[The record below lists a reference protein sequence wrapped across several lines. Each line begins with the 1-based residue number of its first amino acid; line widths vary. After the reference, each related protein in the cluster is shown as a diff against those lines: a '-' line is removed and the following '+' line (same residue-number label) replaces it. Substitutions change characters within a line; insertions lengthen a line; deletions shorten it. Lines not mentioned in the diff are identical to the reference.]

1 MKNPT
6 FKIAAAAM
14 MVAGAFAT
22 QTYAAFFR
30 RRPSR
35 DASLRLSID
44 RSFPLKN
51 PTFKIAAAAMMV
63 AGAFAT
69 QTYAAGFQL
78 SEQSAIQMGR
88 AMAGAGVV
96 GDDLSAVH
104 YNPAGM
110 TLLSGTRMQATG
122 TWVAVNLDYEGD
134 SGQSENGLVGDDLSA
149 VHYNPAGM
157 TLLSGTRM
165 QATGTWVAVN
175 LDYEGDSGQS
185 ENGRLK
191 GQIIP
196 AGFITHQINDSLWA
210 GLGLTVPY
218 GMGTEF
224 GEGWEGRERGTESMI
239 LTFDINPNLAW
250 KVNSL
255 WAGLG
260 LTVPYGMGTEFGEG
274 WEGRERGTESMIL
287 TFDINPNLAWK
298 VNEKLSVGGGVSL
311 QYAKAELGSGR
322 IVSENG
328 HTINSNVKGD
338 SWAWGW
344 NVGVMFQPVETVRLG
359 LAYRSNISH
368 NADGHTTL
376 NNVPVKIDNGLV
388 LTNIRSDMEVRIKT
402 PDTITFS
409 ATWEAT
415 DALRLSGTARWSK
428 WSNFHSLDVQ
438 NLDLAGTQFSSTVV
452 ENNWDDTWFFS
463 VGADYK
469 LSENGHTINSNVKGD
484 SWAWGWNVG
493 VMFQPVETVRLGL
506 AYRSNISH
514 NADGHTTLNNVP
526 VKIDNG
532 LVLTNIRSDMEVRI
546 KTPDTITFSATW
558 EATDALRLSGT
569 ARWSKWSNFHS
580 LDVQNLDLAG
590 TQFSSTVVEN
600 NWDDTWFFSVG
611 ADYKLNGQWTIRGG
625 VAYDQGPVENQ
636 YRMAVIPDTD
646 RVWFSGG
653 ASYKYTDNLTFDF
666 GATYIKGV
674 GDTDLAWPSFPTP
687 TASGSRA
694 APPTST
700 RTT

>member
-1 MKNPT
+1 M
-6 FKIAAAAM
+6 
-14 MVAGAFAT
+14 
-22 QTYAAFFR
+22 
-30 RRPSR
+30 
-35 DASLRLSID
+35 
-44 RSFPLKN
+44 KN

-122 TWVAVNLDYEGD
+122 TWVAVNLDYESHDG
-134 SGQSENGLVGDDLSA
+134 SV
-149 VHYNPAGM
+149 
-157 TLLSGTRM
+157 T
-165 QATGTWVAVN
+165 
-175 LDYEGDSGQS
+175 

-191 GQIIP
+191 GQTIP

-224 GEGWEGRERGTESMI
+224 NENWGGMDRGTESMI

-250 KVNSL
+250 KVN
-255 WAGLG
+255 
-260 LTVPYGMGTEFGEG
+260 
-274 WEGRERGTESMIL
+274 
-287 TFDINPNLAWK
+287 D
-298 VNEKLSVGGGVSL
+298 KLSVGGGISL
-311 QYAKAELGSGR
+311 QYAKAELGFGFDVPSFKTAA
-322 IVSENG
+322 
-328 HTINSNVKGD
+328 HANVKGD

-344 NVGVMFQPVETVRLG
+344 NVGMMFQPVETVRVG
-359 LAYRSNISH
+359 LAYRSHIAH

-376 NNVPVKIDNGLV
+376 DINGMGS
-388 LTNIRSDMEVRIKT
+388 LTSDMKVRIKT
-402 PDTITFS
+402 PDTITLS

-428 WSNFHSLDVQ
+428 WSNFKSLSLD
-438 NLDLAGTQFSSTVV
+438 
-452 ENNWDDTWFFS
+452 
-463 VGADYK
+463 
-469 LSENGHTINSNVKGD
+469 NSG
-484 SWAWGWNVG
+484 
-493 VMFQPVETVRLGL
+493 F
-506 AYRSNISH
+506 
-514 NADGHTTLNNVP
+514 
-526 VKIDNG
+526 DNQR
-532 LVLTNIRSDMEVRI
+532 VDQIASAHS
-546 KTPDTITFSATW
+546 TIT
-558 EATDALRLSGT
+558 
-569 ARWSKWSNFHS
+569 
-580 LDVQNLDLAG
+580 
-590 TQFSSTVVEN
+590 N

-611 ADYKLNGQWTIRGG
+611 ADYKLNGQWTVRGG

-674 GDTDLAWPSFPTP
+674 GDTDLYDKVGGKKIGEFKSLDSYIFSAQMQYLF
-687 TASGSRA
+687 
-694 APPTST
+694 
-700 RTT
+700 

>member
-1 MKNPT
+1 M
-6 FKIAAAAM
+6 
-14 MVAGAFAT
+14 
-22 QTYAAFFR
+22 
-30 RRPSR
+30 
-35 DASLRLSID
+35 
-44 RSFPLKN
+44 KN

-88 AMAGAGVV
+88 AMAGAGIV

-122 TWVAVNLDYEGD
+122 TWVAVNLDYESRDG
-134 SGQSENGLVGDDLSA
+134 SV
-149 VHYNPAGM
+149 
-157 TLLSGTRM
+157 T
-165 QATGTWVAVN
+165 
-175 LDYEGDSGQS
+175 

-191 GQIIP
+191 GQTIP

-224 GEGWEGRERGTESMI
+224 DENWRGMDRGTESMI

-250 KVNSL
+250 KVN
-255 WAGLG
+255 
-260 LTVPYGMGTEFGEG
+260 
-274 WEGRERGTESMIL
+274 
-287 TFDINPNLAWK
+287 D
-298 VNEKLSVGGGVSL
+298 KLSVGGGISD
-311 QYAKAELGSGR
+311 QYAKAELGFGFGFDVPSFKPAA
-322 IVSENG
+322 
-328 HTINSNVKGD
+328 HANVKGD

-344 NVGVMFQPVETVRLG
+344 NVGMMFQPVETVRVG
-359 LAYRSNISH
+359 LAYRSHIAH

-376 NNVPVKIDNGLV
+376 DINGMNS
-388 LTNIRSDMEVRIKT
+388 LTSDMNSLTSDMNSLTSDMKVRIKT
-402 PDTITFS
+402 PDTITLS

-428 WSNFHSLDVQ
+428 WSNFKSLSLD
-438 NLDLAGTQFSSTVV
+438 
-452 ENNWDDTWFFS
+452 
-463 VGADYK
+463 
-469 LSENGHTINSNVKGD
+469 NSGFG
-484 SWAWGWNVG
+484 SA
-493 VMFQPVETVRLGL
+493 P
-506 AYRSNISH
+506 A
-514 NADGHTTLNNVP
+514 
-526 VKIDNG
+526 IDQ
-532 LVLTNIRSDMEVRI
+532 IAAAHS
-546 KTPDTITFSATW
+546 TIT
-558 EATDALRLSGT
+558 
-569 ARWSKWSNFHS
+569 
-580 LDVQNLDLAG
+580 
-590 TQFSSTVVEN
+590 N

-611 ADYKLNGQWTIRGG
+611 ADYKLNGQWTVRGG

-674 GDTDLAWPSFPTP
+674 GDKELVSANEK
-687 TASGSRA
+687 ASGEFKSLDSYIFSA
-694 APPTST
+694 QMQYLF
-700 RTT
+700 

>member
-1 MKNPT
+1 M
-6 FKIAAAAM
+6 
-14 MVAGAFAT
+14 
-22 QTYAAFFR
+22 
-30 RRPSR
+30 
-35 DASLRLSID
+35 
-44 RSFPLKN
+44 KN

-134 SGQSENGLVGDDLSA
+134 SGQSENG
-149 VHYNPAGM
+149 
-157 TLLSGTRM
+157 
-165 QATGTWVAVN
+165 
-175 LDYEGDSGQS
+175 
-185 ENGRLK
+185 RLK

-218 GMGTEF
+218 GMGTEY

-250 KVNSL
+250 KVN
-255 WAGLG
+255 
-260 LTVPYGMGTEFGEG
+260 
-274 WEGRERGTESMIL
+274 
-287 TFDINPNLAWK
+287 D
-298 VNEKLSVGGGVSL
+298 KLSVGGGISL
-311 QYAKAELGSGR
+311 QYAKAELGMGM
-322 IVSENG
+322 G
-328 HTINSNVKGD
+328 MDMGPMQANVKGD

-344 NVGVMFQPVETVRLG
+344 NVGLMFQPVETVRLG
-359 LAYRSNISH
+359 LAYRSHIAH
-368 NADGHTTL
+368 NAEGHTDVGPL
-376 NNVPVKIDNGLV
+376 N
-388 LTNIRSDMEVRIKT
+388 LTSDMKVRIKT
-402 PDTITFS
+402 PDTVTLS

-428 WSNFHSLDVQ
+428 WSNFRTLDVQ
-438 NLDLAGTQFSSTVV
+438 NLDFTPPPAL
-452 ENNWDDTWFFS
+452 
-463 VGADYK
+463 GAY
-469 LSENGHTINSNVKGD
+469 
-484 SWAWGWNVG
+484 A
-493 VMFQPVETVRLGL
+493 
-506 AYRSNISH
+506 
-514 NADGHTTLNNVP
+514 NVP
-526 VKIDNG
+526 
-532 LVLTNIRSDMEVRI
+532 
-546 KTPDTITFSATW
+546 
-558 EATDALRLSGT
+558 
-569 ARWSKWSNFHS
+569 
-580 LDVQNLDLAG
+580 
-590 TQFSSTVVEN
+590 VEN

-611 ADYKLNGQWTIRGG
+611 ADYKLNGQWTVRGG

-674 GDTDLAWPSFPTP
+674 GDTDLYNKV
-687 TASGSRA
+687 GSKKIGEFKSLDSYIFSA
-694 APPTST
+694 QMQYLF
-700 RTT
+700 

>member
-1 MKNPT
+1 M
-6 FKIAAAAM
+6 
-14 MVAGAFAT
+14 
-22 QTYAAFFR
+22 
-30 RRPSR
+30 
-35 DASLRLSID
+35 
-44 RSFPLKN
+44 KN

-134 SGQSENGLVGDDLSA
+134 SGQSENG
-149 VHYNPAGM
+149 
-157 TLLSGTRM
+157 
-165 QATGTWVAVN
+165 
-175 LDYEGDSGQS
+175 
-185 ENGRLK
+185 RLK

-196 AGFITHQINDSLWA
+196 AGFITLQIND
-210 GLGLTVPY
+210 
-218 GMGTEF
+218 
-224 GEGWEGRERGTESMI
+224 
-239 LTFDINPNLAW
+239 
-250 KVNSL
+250 SL

-359 LAYRSNISH
+359 LAYRSHIAH

-376 NNVPVKIDNGLV
+376 SNALLNPYAPGVSNL
-388 LTNIRSDMEVRIKT
+388 RSDMEVRIKT
-402 PDTITFS
+402 PDTVTLS

-428 WSNFHSLDVQ
+428 WSNFRSLNVQ
-438 NLDLAGTQFSSTVV
+438 NLDLAGT
-452 ENNWDDTWFFS
+452 
-463 VGADYK
+463 K
-469 LSENGHTINSNVKGD
+469 L
-484 SWAWGWNVG
+484 
-493 VMFQPVETVRLGL
+493 
-506 AYRSNISH
+506 
-514 NADGHTTLNNVP
+514 
-526 VKIDNG
+526 
-532 LVLTNIRSDMEVRI
+532 
-546 KTPDTITFSATW
+546 
-558 EATDALRLSGT
+558 GT
-569 ARWSKWSNFHS
+569 
-580 LDVQNLDLAG
+580 
-590 TQFSSTVVEN
+590 TVVEN

-611 ADYKLNGQWTIRGG
+611 ADYKLNGQWTVRGG

-666 GATYIKGV
+666 GATDLYDKVGGKKIGEFKSLDSYIFSAQMQY
-674 GDTDLAWPSFPTP
+674 LF
-687 TASGSRA
+687 
-694 APPTST
+694 
-700 RTT
+700 

>member
-1 MKNPT
+1 M
-6 FKIAAAAM
+6 
-14 MVAGAFAT
+14 
-22 QTYAAFFR
+22 
-30 RRPSR
+30 
-35 DASLRLSID
+35 
-44 RSFPLKN
+44 KN

-122 TWVAVNLDYEGD
+122 TWVAVNLDYK
-134 SGQSENGLVGDDLSA
+134 
-149 VHYNPAGM
+149 
-157 TLLSGTRM
+157 
-165 QATGTWVAVN
+165 
-175 LDYEGDSGQS
+175 GDSGQS

-191 GQIIP
+191 GQTIP

-218 GMGTEF
+218 GMGTEY
-224 GEGWEGRERGTESMI
+224 GEGWKGKSRGTESMI

-250 KVNSL
+250 KVND
-255 WAGLG
+255 
-260 LTVPYGMGTEFGEG
+260 M
-274 WEGRERGTESMIL
+274 
-287 TFDINPNLAWK
+287 
-298 VNEKLSVGGGVSL
+298 LSVGGGISL
-311 QYAKAELGSGR
+311 QYAKAELGMGM
-322 IVSENG
+322 G
-328 HTINSNVKGD
+328 PMQANVKGD

-344 NVGVMFQPVETVRLG
+344 NVGLMFQPVETVRLG
-359 LAYRSNISH
+359 LAYRSHIAH

-376 NNVPVKIDNGLV
+376 NNVPNATGVSNL
-388 LTNIRSDMEVRIKT
+388 RSDMEVRLKT
-402 PDTITFS
+402 PDTITLS

-428 WSNFHSLDVQ
+428 WSNFRSLNVQ
-438 NLDLAGTQFSSTVV
+438 NLDLAGTKLGTTVV

-463 VGADYK
+463 VG
-469 LSENGHTINSNVKGD
+469 V
-484 SWAWGWNVG
+484 
-493 VMFQPVETVRLGL
+493 
-506 AYRSNISH
+506 
-514 NADGHTTLNNVP
+514 
-526 VKIDNG
+526 
-532 LVLTNIRSDMEVRI
+532 
-546 KTPDTITFSATW
+546 
-558 EATDALRLSGT
+558 
-569 ARWSKWSNFHS
+569 
-580 LDVQNLDLAG
+580 
-590 TQFSSTVVEN
+590 
-600 NWDDTWFFSVG
+600 
-611 ADYKLNGQWTIRGG
+611 DYKLNGQWTVRGG

-674 GDTDLAWPSFPTP
+674 GDTDLYDKVGGKKIGEFKSLDSYIFSAQMQYLF
-687 TASGSRA
+687 
-694 APPTST
+694 
-700 RTT
+700 

>member
-6 FKIAAAAM
+6 FKI
-14 MVAGAFAT
+14 
-22 QTYAAFFR
+22 
-30 RRPSR
+30 
-35 DASLRLSID
+35 
-44 RSFPLKN
+44 
-51 PTFKIAAAAMMV
+51 AAAMMV

-134 SGQSENGLVGDDLSA
+134 SGQSENG
-149 VHYNPAGM
+149 
-157 TLLSGTRM
+157 
-165 QATGTWVAVN
+165 
-175 LDYEGDSGQS
+175 
-185 ENGRLK
+185 RLK

-218 GMGTEF
+218 GMGTEY
-224 GEGWEGRERGTESMI
+224 GEGWEGKS
-239 LTFDINPNLAW
+239 
-250 KVNSL
+250 
-255 WAGLG
+255 
-260 LTVPYGMGTEFGEG
+260 
-274 WEGRERGTESMIL
+274 RGTESMIL

-298 VNEKLSVGGGVSL
+298 VNEKLRVGGGISL

-359 LAYRSNISH
+359 LAYRSHIAH
-368 NADGHTTL
+368 NAEGHTDVKGPL
-376 NNVPVKIDNGLV
+376 N
-388 LTNIRSDMEVRIKT
+388 LTSDMKVRIKT
-402 PDTITFS
+402 PDTVTLS

-428 WSNFHSLDVQ
+428 WSNFRSLNVQ
-438 NLDLAGTQFSSTVV
+438 NLDLAGTKLGTTV
-452 ENNWDDTWFFS
+452 
-463 VGADYK
+463 G
-469 LSENGHTINSNVKGD
+469 
-484 SWAWGWNVG
+484 
-493 VMFQPVETVRLGL
+493 ET
-506 AYRSNISH
+506 
-514 NADGHTTLNNVP
+514 
-526 VKIDNG
+526 
-532 LVLTNIRSDMEVRI
+532 
-546 KTPDTITFSATW
+546 
-558 EATDALRLSGT
+558 
-569 ARWSKWSNFHS
+569 
-580 LDVQNLDLAG
+580 
-590 TQFSSTVVEN
+590 

-611 ADYKLNGQWTIRGG
+611 ADYKLNGQWTVRGG

-674 GDTDLAWPSFPTP
+674 GDTDLYDKVGGKKIGEFKSLDSYIFSAQMQYLF
-687 TASGSRA
+687 
-694 APPTST
+694 
-700 RTT
+700 

>member
-1 MKNPT
+1 MKHPT
-6 FKIAAAAM
+6 IKIAAAA
-14 MVAGAFAT
+14 
-22 QTYAAFFR
+22 R
-30 RRPSR
+30 
-35 DASLRLSID
+35 
-44 RSFPLKN
+44 
-51 PTFKIAAAAMMV
+51 MV

-96 GDDLSAVH
+96 GDARSAVH

-134 SGQSENGLVGDDLSA
+134 SV
-149 VHYNPAGM
+149 
-157 TLLSGTRM
+157 
-165 QATGTWVAVN
+165 
-175 LDYEGDSGQS
+175 DYEGDSGQS

-196 AGFITHQINDSLWA
+196 AGFITHQIND
-210 GLGLTVPY
+210 
-218 GMGTEF
+218 
-224 GEGWEGRERGTESMI
+224 
-239 LTFDINPNLAW
+239 
-250 KVNSL
+250 SL

-359 LAYRSNISH
+359 LAYRSHIAH

-376 NNVPVKIDNGLV
+376 SNVPNALLNPDAPGVSNL
-388 LTNIRSDMEVRIKT
+388 RSDMEVRIKT
-402 PDTITFS
+402 PDTVTLS

-428 WSNFHSLDVQ
+428 WSNFRSLNVQ
-438 NLDLAGTQFSSTVV
+438 NLDLAGT
-452 ENNWDDTWFFS
+452 
-463 VGADYK
+463 K
-469 LSENGHTINSNVKGD
+469 L
-484 SWAWGWNVG
+484 
-493 VMFQPVETVRLGL
+493 
-506 AYRSNISH
+506 
-514 NADGHTTLNNVP
+514 
-526 VKIDNG
+526 
-532 LVLTNIRSDMEVRI
+532 
-546 KTPDTITFSATW
+546 
-558 EATDALRLSGT
+558 GT
-569 ARWSKWSNFHS
+569 
-580 LDVQNLDLAG
+580 
-590 TQFSSTVVEN
+590 TVVEN

-611 ADYKLNGQWTIRGG
+611 ADYKLNGQWTVRGG

-674 GDTDLAWPSFPTP
+674 GDTDLYDKVGGKKIGEFK
-687 TASGSRA
+687 SRDSYIFSA
-694 APPTST
+694 QMQYLF
-700 RTT
+700 

>member
-6 FKIAAAAM
+6 FKIA
-14 MVAGAFAT
+14 T
-22 QTYAAFFR
+22 
-30 RRPSR
+30 
-35 DASLRLSID
+35 
-44 RSFPLKN
+44 
-51 PTFKIAAAAMMV
+51 AAMMV

-88 AMAGAGVV
+88 AMAGAGI
-96 GDDLSAVH
+96 
-104 YNPAGM
+104 
-110 TLLSGTRMQATG
+110 
-122 TWVAVNLDYEGD
+122 
-134 SGQSENGLVGDDLSA
+134 VGDDLSA

-218 GMGTEF
+218 GMGTEY
-224 GEGWEGRERGTESMI
+224 GEGWEGKS
-239 LTFDINPNLAW
+239 
-250 KVNSL
+250 
-255 WAGLG
+255 
-260 LTVPYGMGTEFGEG
+260 
-274 WEGRERGTESMIL
+274 RGTESMIL

-298 VNEKLSVGGGVSL
+298 VNEKLSVGGGISL
-311 QYAKAELGSGR
+311 QYAKAELGMGM
-322 IVSENG
+322 G
-328 HTINSNVKGD
+328 PMQANVKGD

-344 NVGVMFQPVETVRLG
+344 NVGLMFQPVETVRLG

-376 NNVPVKIDNGLV
+376 NNVPVKTDNGLV

-438 NLDLAGTQFSSTVV
+438 NLDLAG
-452 ENNWDDTWFFS
+452 
-463 VGADYK
+463 
-469 LSENGHTINSNVKGD
+469 
-484 SWAWGWNVG
+484 
-493 VMFQPVETVRLGL
+493 P
-506 AYRSNISH
+506 
-514 NADGHTTLNNVP
+514 
-526 VKIDNG
+526 
-532 LVLTNIRSDMEVRI
+532 
-546 KTPDTITFSATW
+546 
-558 EATDALRLSGT
+558 
-569 ARWSKWSNFHS
+569 
-580 LDVQNLDLAG
+580 
-590 TQFSSTVVEN
+590 QFSSTVVEN

-674 GDTDLAWPSFPTP
+674 GDTDLYDKVGGEKIGEFKSLDSYIFSAQMQYLF
-687 TASGSRA
+687 
-694 APPTST
+694 
-700 RTT
+700 

>member
-1 MKNPT
+1 M
-6 FKIAAAAM
+6 
-14 MVAGAFAT
+14 
-22 QTYAAFFR
+22 
-30 RRPSR
+30 
-35 DASLRLSID
+35 
-44 RSFPLKN
+44 KN

-88 AMAGAGVV
+88 AMAGAGI
-96 GDDLSAVH
+96 
-104 YNPAGM
+104 
-110 TLLSGTRMQATG
+110 
-122 TWVAVNLDYEGD
+122 
-134 SGQSENGLVGDDLSA
+134 VGDDLSA

-218 GMGTEF
+218 GMGTEY
-224 GEGWEGRERGTESMI
+224 GEGWEGKS
-239 LTFDINPNLAW
+239 
-250 KVNSL
+250 
-255 WAGLG
+255 
-260 LTVPYGMGTEFGEG
+260 
-274 WEGRERGTESMIL
+274 RGTESMIL

-298 VNEKLSVGGGVSL
+298 VNEKLSVGGGISL
-311 QYAKAELGSGR
+311 QYAKAELGMGM
-322 IVSENG
+322 G
-328 HTINSNVKGD
+328 PMQANVKGD

-344 NVGVMFQPVETVRLG
+344 NVGLMFQPVETVRLG
-359 LAYRSNISH
+359 LAYRSHIAH
-368 NADGHTTL
+368 NAEGHTDVGPL
-376 NNVPVKIDNGLV
+376 N
-388 LTNIRSDMEVRIKT
+388 LTSDMKVRIKT
-402 PDTITFS
+402 PDTVTLS

-428 WSNFHSLDVQ
+428 WSNFKSLSLD
-438 NLDLAGTQFSSTVV
+438 
-452 ENNWDDTWFFS
+452 
-463 VGADYK
+463 
-469 LSENGHTINSNVKGD
+469 NSG
-484 SWAWGWNVG
+484 
-493 VMFQPVETVRLGL
+493 F
-506 AYRSNISH
+506 
-514 NADGHTTLNNVP
+514 
-526 VKIDNG
+526 DNQR
-532 LVLTNIRSDMEVRI
+532 VDQIASAHS
-546 KTPDTITFSATW
+546 TIT
-558 EATDALRLSGT
+558 
-569 ARWSKWSNFHS
+569 
-580 LDVQNLDLAG
+580 
-590 TQFSSTVVEN
+590 N

-611 ADYKLNGQWTIRGG
+611 ADYKLNGQWTVRGG

-674 GDTDLAWPSFPTP
+674 GDTDLYDKVGGKKIGEFKSLDSYIFSAQMQYLF
-687 TASGSRA
+687 
-694 APPTST
+694 
-700 RTT
+700 

>member
-1 MKNPT
+1 
-6 FKIAAAAM
+6 
-14 MVAGAFAT
+14 
-22 QTYAAFFR
+22 
-30 RRPSR
+30 
-35 DASLRLSID
+35 
-44 RSFPLKN
+44 
-51 PTFKIAAAAMMV
+51 MMV

-122 TWVAVNLDYEGD
+122 TWVAVNLDYESHDG
-134 SGQSENGLVGDDLSA
+134 SV
-149 VHYNPAGM
+149 
-157 TLLSGTRM
+157 T
-165 QATGTWVAVN
+165 
-175 LDYEGDSGQS
+175 

-191 GQIIP
+191 GQTIP

-224 GEGWEGRERGTESMI
+224 DENWGGMDRGTESMI

-250 KVNSL
+250 KVN
-255 WAGLG
+255 
-260 LTVPYGMGTEFGEG
+260 
-274 WEGRERGTESMIL
+274 
-287 TFDINPNLAWK
+287 D
-298 VNEKLSVGGGVSL
+298 KLSVGGGISL
-311 QYAKAELGSGR
+311 QYAKAELGFGFGFD
-322 IVSENG
+322 VPNFKTVA
-328 HTINSNVKGD
+328 HANVKGD

-344 NVGVMFQPVETVRLG
+344 NVGMMFQPVETVRVG
-359 LAYRSNISH
+359 LAYRSHIAH

-376 NNVPVKIDNGLV
+376 DINGRGS
-388 LTNIRSDMEVRIKT
+388 LTSDMKVRIKT
-402 PDTITFS
+402 PDTITLS

-428 WSNFHSLDVQ
+428 WSNFKSLSLD
-438 NLDLAGTQFSSTVV
+438 
-452 ENNWDDTWFFS
+452 
-463 VGADYK
+463 
-469 LSENGHTINSNVKGD
+469 NSGFG
-484 SWAWGWNVG
+484 SA
-493 VMFQPVETVRLGL
+493 P
-506 AYRSNISH
+506 A
-514 NADGHTTLNNVP
+514 
-526 VKIDNG
+526 IDQ
-532 LVLTNIRSDMEVRI
+532 IAAAHS
-546 KTPDTITFSATW
+546 TIT
-558 EATDALRLSGT
+558 
-569 ARWSKWSNFHS
+569 
-580 LDVQNLDLAG
+580 
-590 TQFSSTVVEN
+590 N

-611 ADYKLNGQWTIRGG
+611 ADYKLNGQWTVRGG

-674 GDTDLAWPSFPTP
+674 GDKELVSVNEK
-687 TASGSRA
+687 ASGEFKSLDSYIFSA
-694 APPTST
+694 QMQYLF
-700 RTT
+700 

>member
-1 MKNPT
+1 M
-6 FKIAAAAM
+6 
-14 MVAGAFAT
+14 
-22 QTYAAFFR
+22 
-30 RRPSR
+30 
-35 DASLRLSID
+35 
-44 RSFPLKN
+44 KN

-88 AMAGAGVV
+88 AMAGAGI
-96 GDDLSAVH
+96 
-104 YNPAGM
+104 
-110 TLLSGTRMQATG
+110 
-122 TWVAVNLDYEGD
+122 
-134 SGQSENGLVGDDLSA
+134 VGDDLSA

-218 GMGTEF
+218 GMGTEY
-224 GEGWEGRERGTESMI
+224 GEGWEGKSRGTESMI

-250 KVNSL
+250 KVND
-255 WAGLG
+255 
-260 LTVPYGMGTEFGEG
+260 M
-274 WEGRERGTESMIL
+274 
-287 TFDINPNLAWK
+287 
-298 VNEKLSVGGGVSL
+298 LSVGGGISL
-311 QYAKAELGSGR
+311 QYAKAELGMGM
-322 IVSENG
+322 G
-328 HTINSNVKGD
+328 PMQANVKGD

-344 NVGVMFQPVETVRLG
+344 NVGLMFQPVETVRLG
-359 LAYRSNISH
+359 LAYRSHIAH
-368 NADGHTTL
+368 NAEGHTD
-376 NNVPVKIDNGLV
+376 VKGLQN
-388 LTNIRSDMEVRIKT
+388 LTSDMKVRIKT
-402 PDTITFS
+402 PDTVTLS

-428 WSNFHSLDVQ
+428 WSNFRSLNVQ
-438 NLDLAGTQFSSTVV
+438 NLDLAGT
-452 ENNWDDTWFFS
+452 
-463 VGADYK
+463 K
-469 LSENGHTINSNVKGD
+469 L
-484 SWAWGWNVG
+484 
-493 VMFQPVETVRLGL
+493 
-506 AYRSNISH
+506 
-514 NADGHTTLNNVP
+514 
-526 VKIDNG
+526 
-532 LVLTNIRSDMEVRI
+532 
-546 KTPDTITFSATW
+546 
-558 EATDALRLSGT
+558 GT
-569 ARWSKWSNFHS
+569 
-580 LDVQNLDLAG
+580 
-590 TQFSSTVVEN
+590 TVVEN

-611 ADYKLNGQWTIRGG
+611 ADYKLNGQWTVRGG

-674 GDTDLAWPSFPTP
+674 GDTDLYDKVGGEKIGEFKSLDSYIFSAQMQYLF
-687 TASGSRA
+687 
-694 APPTST
+694 
-700 RTT
+700 

>member
-1 MKNPT
+1 M
-6 FKIAAAAM
+6 
-14 MVAGAFAT
+14 
-22 QTYAAFFR
+22 
-30 RRPSR
+30 
-35 DASLRLSID
+35 
-44 RSFPLKN
+44 KN

-88 AMAGAGVV
+88 AMAGAGIV

-122 TWVAVNLDYEGD
+122 TWVAVNLDYESRDG
-134 SGQSENGLVGDDLSA
+134 SV
-149 VHYNPAGM
+149 
-157 TLLSGTRM
+157 T
-165 QATGTWVAVN
+165 
-175 LDYEGDSGQS
+175 

-191 GQIIP
+191 GQTIP

-224 GEGWEGRERGTESMI
+224 DENWGGMDRGTESMI

-250 KVNSL
+250 KVN
-255 WAGLG
+255 
-260 LTVPYGMGTEFGEG
+260 
-274 WEGRERGTESMIL
+274 
-287 TFDINPNLAWK
+287 D
-298 VNEKLSVGGGVSL
+298 KLSVGGGISL
-311 QYAKAELGSGR
+311 QYAKAELGFGFDVPSFKTAA
-322 IVSENG
+322 
-328 HTINSNVKGD
+328 HANVKGD

-344 NVGVMFQPVETVRLG
+344 NVGMMFQPVETVRVG
-359 LAYRSNISH
+359 LAYRSHIAH

-376 NNVPVKIDNGLV
+376 DINGMGSR
-388 LTNIRSDMEVRIKT
+388 TSDMKVRIKT
-402 PDTITFS
+402 PDTITLS

-428 WSNFHSLDVQ
+428 WSNFKSLSLD
-438 NLDLAGTQFSSTVV
+438 
-452 ENNWDDTWFFS
+452 
-463 VGADYK
+463 
-469 LSENGHTINSNVKGD
+469 NSGFG
-484 SWAWGWNVG
+484 SA
-493 VMFQPVETVRLGL
+493 P
-506 AYRSNISH
+506 AIAAPS
-514 NADGHTTLNNVP
+514 
-526 VKIDNG
+526 
-532 LVLTNIRSDMEVRI
+532 
-546 KTPDTITFSATW
+546 TIT
-558 EATDALRLSGT
+558 
-569 ARWSKWSNFHS
+569 
-580 LDVQNLDLAG
+580 
-590 TQFSSTVVEN
+590 N

-611 ADYKLNGQWTIRGG
+611 ADYKLNGQWTVRGG

-674 GDTDLAWPSFPTP
+674 GDKELVSANEK
-687 TASGSRA
+687 ASGEFKSLDSYIFSA
-694 APPTST
+694 QMQYLF
-700 RTT
+700 

>member
-1 MKNPT
+1 M
-6 FKIAAAAM
+6 
-14 MVAGAFAT
+14 
-22 QTYAAFFR
+22 
-30 RRPSR
+30 
-35 DASLRLSID
+35 
-44 RSFPLKN
+44 KN

-88 AMAGAGVV
+88 AMAGAGIV

-122 TWVAVNLDYEGD
+122 TWVAVNLDYESRDG
-134 SGQSENGLVGDDLSA
+134 SV
-149 VHYNPAGM
+149 
-157 TLLSGTRM
+157 T
-165 QATGTWVAVN
+165 
-175 LDYEGDSGQS
+175 

-191 GQIIP
+191 GQTIP

-224 GEGWEGRERGTESMI
+224 DENWGGMDRGTESMI

-250 KVNSL
+250 KVN
-255 WAGLG
+255 
-260 LTVPYGMGTEFGEG
+260 
-274 WEGRERGTESMIL
+274 
-287 TFDINPNLAWK
+287 D
-298 VNEKLSVGGGVSL
+298 KLSVGGGISL
-311 QYAKAELGSGR
+311 QYAKAELGMGMDQMQA
-322 IVSENG
+322 
-328 HTINSNVKGD
+328 NVKGD

-344 NVGVMFQPVETVRLG
+344 NVGLMFQPVETVRVG
-359 LAYRSNISH
+359 LAYRSHIAH

-376 NNVPVKIDNGLV
+376 DINGMRS
-388 LTNIRSDMEVRIKT
+388 LTSDMKVRIKT
-402 PDTITFS
+402 PDTVTLS

-428 WSNFHSLDVQ
+428 WSNFKSLSLD
-438 NLDLAGTQFSSTVV
+438 NSGFGSAPALDQIAAAHS
-452 ENNWDDTWFFS
+452 
-463 VGADYK
+463 
-469 LSENGHTINSNVKGD
+469 
-484 SWAWGWNVG
+484 
-493 VMFQPVETVRLGL
+493 
-506 AYRSNISH
+506 
-514 NADGHTTLNNVP
+514 
-526 VKIDNG
+526 
-532 LVLTNIRSDMEVRI
+532 
-546 KTPDTITFSATW
+546 TIT
-558 EATDALRLSGT
+558 
-569 ARWSKWSNFHS
+569 
-580 LDVQNLDLAG
+580 
-590 TQFSSTVVEN
+590 N

-611 ADYKLNGQWTIRGG
+611 ADYKLNGQWTVRGG

-674 GDTDLAWPSFPTP
+674 GDKELVSANEK
-687 TASGSRA
+687 ASGEFKSLDSYIFSA
-694 APPTST
+694 QMQYLF
-700 RTT
+700 

>member
-1 MKNPT
+1 M
-6 FKIAAAAM
+6 
-14 MVAGAFAT
+14 
-22 QTYAAFFR
+22 
-30 RRPSR
+30 
-35 DASLRLSID
+35 
-44 RSFPLKN
+44 KN

-88 AMAGAGVV
+88 AMAGAGV
-96 GDDLSAVH
+96 
-104 YNPAGM
+104 
-110 TLLSGTRMQATG
+110 
-122 TWVAVNLDYEGD
+122 
-134 SGQSENGLVGDDLSA
+134 VGDDLSA

-250 KVNSL
+250 KVN
-255 WAGLG
+255 
-260 LTVPYGMGTEFGEG
+260 
-274 WEGRERGTESMIL
+274 
-287 TFDINPNLAWK
+287 
-298 VNEKLSVGGGVSL
+298 EKLSVGGGVSL

-322 IVSENG
+322 IVSENGHTKNGHTKNG

-359 LAYRSNISH
+359 LAYRSHIAH
-368 NADGHTTL
+368 NADGHTTHVPNALL
-376 NNVPVKIDNGLV
+376 NPYAPGVSNL
-388 LTNIRSDMEVRIKT
+388 RSDMEVRIKT
-402 PDTITFS
+402 PDTVTLS

-428 WSNFHSLDVQ
+428 WSNFRSLNVQ
-438 NLDLAGTQFSSTVV
+438 NLDLAGT
-452 ENNWDDTWFFS
+452 
-463 VGADYK
+463 K
-469 LSENGHTINSNVKGD
+469 L
-484 SWAWGWNVG
+484 
-493 VMFQPVETVRLGL
+493 
-506 AYRSNISH
+506 
-514 NADGHTTLNNVP
+514 
-526 VKIDNG
+526 
-532 LVLTNIRSDMEVRI
+532 
-546 KTPDTITFSATW
+546 
-558 EATDALRLSGT
+558 GT
-569 ARWSKWSNFHS
+569 
-580 LDVQNLDLAG
+580 
-590 TQFSSTVVEN
+590 TVVEN

-611 ADYKLNGQWTIRGG
+611 ADYKLNGQWTVRGG

-674 GDTDLAWPSFPTP
+674 GDTDLYDKVGGEKIGEFKSLDSYIFSAQMQYLF
-687 TASGSRA
+687 
-694 APPTST
+694 
-700 RTT
+700 

>member
-1 MKNPT
+1 M
-6 FKIAAAAM
+6 
-14 MVAGAFAT
+14 
-22 QTYAAFFR
+22 
-30 RRPSR
+30 
-35 DASLRLSID
+35 
-44 RSFPLKN
+44 KN

-122 TWVAVNLDYEGD
+122 TWVAVNLDYED
-134 SGQSENGLVGDDLSA
+134 
-149 VHYNPAGM
+149 
-157 TLLSGTRM
+157 
-165 QATGTWVAVN
+165 
-175 LDYEGDSGQS
+175 DSGQS

-218 GMGTEF
+218 GMGTEY
-224 GEGWEGRERGTESMI
+224 GE
-239 LTFDINPNLAW
+239 DW
-250 KVNSL
+250 KGKS
-255 WAGLG
+255 
-260 LTVPYGMGTEFGEG
+260 
-274 WEGRERGTESMIL
+274 RGTESMIL

-298 VNEKLSVGGGVSL
+298 VNEKLSVGGGISL
-311 QYAKAELGSGR
+311 QYAKAELGMGPMQA
-322 IVSENG
+322 
-328 HTINSNVKGD
+328 NVKGD

-344 NVGVMFQPVETVRLG
+344 NVGLMFQPVETVRLG
-359 LAYRSNISH
+359 LAYRSHIAH
-368 NADGHTTL
+368 NAEGHTDVKGPL
-376 NNVPVKIDNGLV
+376 N
-388 LTNIRSDMEVRIKT
+388 LTSDMKVRIKT
-402 PDTITFS
+402 PDTVTLS

-428 WSNFHSLDVQ
+428 WSNFRSLNVQ
-438 NLDLAGTQFSSTVV
+438 NLDLAGT
-452 ENNWDDTWFFS
+452 
-463 VGADYK
+463 K
-469 LSENGHTINSNVKGD
+469 L
-484 SWAWGWNVG
+484 
-493 VMFQPVETVRLGL
+493 
-506 AYRSNISH
+506 
-514 NADGHTTLNNVP
+514 
-526 VKIDNG
+526 
-532 LVLTNIRSDMEVRI
+532 
-546 KTPDTITFSATW
+546 
-558 EATDALRLSGT
+558 GT
-569 ARWSKWSNFHS
+569 
-580 LDVQNLDLAG
+580 
-590 TQFSSTVVEN
+590 TVVEN

-611 ADYKLNGQWTIRGG
+611 ADYKLNGQWTVRGG

-674 GDTDLAWPSFPTP
+674 GDTDLYDKVGDKKIGEFKSLDSYIFSAQMQYLF
-687 TASGSRA
+687 
-694 APPTST
+694 
-700 RTT
+700 

>member
-1 MKNPT
+1 M
-6 FKIAAAAM
+6 
-14 MVAGAFAT
+14 
-22 QTYAAFFR
+22 
-30 RRPSR
+30 
-35 DASLRLSID
+35 
-44 RSFPLKN
+44 KN

-88 AMAGAGVV
+88 AMAGAGI
-96 GDDLSAVH
+96 
-104 YNPAGM
+104 
-110 TLLSGTRMQATG
+110 
-122 TWVAVNLDYEGD
+122 
-134 SGQSENGLVGDDLSA
+134 VGDDLSA

-250 KVNSL
+250 KVN
-255 WAGLG
+255 
-260 LTVPYGMGTEFGEG
+260 
-274 WEGRERGTESMIL
+274 
-287 TFDINPNLAWK
+287 
-298 VNEKLSVGGGVSL
+298 EKLSVGGGVSL

-322 IVSENG
+322 IVSKN

-376 NNVPVKIDNGLV
+376 NNVPVK
-388 LTNIRSDMEVRIKT
+388 T
-402 PDTITFS
+402 
-409 ATWEAT
+409 
-415 DALRLSGTARWSK
+415 
-428 WSNFHSLDVQ
+428 
-438 NLDLAGTQFSSTVV
+438 
-452 ENNWDDTWFFS
+452 
-463 VGADYK
+463 
-469 LSENGHTINSNVKGD
+469 
-484 SWAWGWNVG
+484 
-493 VMFQPVETVRLGL
+493 
-506 AYRSNISH
+506 
-514 NADGHTTLNNVP
+514 
-526 VKIDNG
+526 DNG

-674 GDTDLAWPSFPTP
+674 GDTDLYDKVGGEKIGEFKSLDSYIFSAQMQYLF
-687 TASGSRA
+687 
-694 APPTST
+694 
-700 RTT
+700 

>member
-1 MKNPT
+1 M
-6 FKIAAAAM
+6 
-14 MVAGAFAT
+14 
-22 QTYAAFFR
+22 
-30 RRPSR
+30 
-35 DASLRLSID
+35 
-44 RSFPLKN
+44 KN

-88 AMAGAGVV
+88 AMAGAGIV

-122 TWVAVNLDYEGD
+122 TWVAVNLDYEG
-134 SGQSENGLVGDDLSA
+134 N
-149 VHYNPAGM
+149 Y
-157 TLLSGTRM
+157 
-165 QATGTWVAVN
+165 
-175 LDYEGDSGQS
+175 GQS

-250 KVNSL
+250 KVN
-255 WAGLG
+255 
-260 LTVPYGMGTEFGEG
+260 
-274 WEGRERGTESMIL
+274 
-287 TFDINPNLAWK
+287 
-298 VNEKLSVGGGVSL
+298 EKLSVGGGISL
-311 QYAKAELGSGR
+311 QYAKAELGMGM
-322 IVSENG
+322 G
-328 HTINSNVKGD
+328 MGPMQANVKGD

-376 NNVPVKIDNGLV
+376 SNVPNALLNPYAPGVSNL
-388 LTNIRSDMEVRIKT
+388 RSDMEVRIKT
-402 PDTITFS
+402 PDTVTLS

-428 WSNFHSLDVQ
+428 WSNFRTLDVQ
-438 NLDLAGTQFSSTVV
+438 NLDFNGTPYAKF
-452 ENNWDDTWFFS
+452 
-463 VGADYK
+463 A
-469 LSENGHTINSNVKGD
+469 
-484 SWAWGWNVG
+484 
-493 VMFQPVETVRLGL
+493 
-506 AYRSNISH
+506 
-514 NADGHTTLNNVP
+514 NVP
-526 VKIDNG
+526 
-532 LVLTNIRSDMEVRI
+532 
-546 KTPDTITFSATW
+546 
-558 EATDALRLSGT
+558 
-569 ARWSKWSNFHS
+569 
-580 LDVQNLDLAG
+580 
-590 TQFSSTVVEN
+590 VEN

-611 ADYKLNGQWTIRGG
+611 ADYKLNGQWTVRGG

-674 GDTDLAWPSFPTP
+674 GDTDLYDKVGGKIGEFKSLDSYIFSAQMQYLF
-687 TASGSRA
+687 
-694 APPTST
+694 
-700 RTT
+700 

>member
-1 MKNPT
+1 M
-6 FKIAAAAM
+6 
-14 MVAGAFAT
+14 
-22 QTYAAFFR
+22 
-30 RRPSR
+30 
-35 DASLRLSID
+35 
-44 RSFPLKN
+44 KN

-122 TWVAVNLDYEGD
+122 TWVAVNLDYK
-134 SGQSENGLVGDDLSA
+134 
-149 VHYNPAGM
+149 
-157 TLLSGTRM
+157 
-165 QATGTWVAVN
+165 
-175 LDYEGDSGQS
+175 GDSGQS

-191 GQIIP
+191 GQTIP

-218 GMGTEF
+218 GMGTEY
-224 GEGWEGRERGTESMI
+224 GEGWKGKSRGTESMI

-250 KVNSL
+250 KVND
-255 WAGLG
+255 
-260 LTVPYGMGTEFGEG
+260 M
-274 WEGRERGTESMIL
+274 
-287 TFDINPNLAWK
+287 
-298 VNEKLSVGGGVSL
+298 LSVGGGISL
-311 QYAKAELGSGR
+311 QYAKAELGMGM
-322 IVSENG
+322 G
-328 HTINSNVKGD
+328 PMQANVKGD

-344 NVGVMFQPVETVRLG
+344 NVGLMFQPVETVRLG
-359 LAYRSNISH
+359 LAYRSHIAH

-376 NNVPVKIDNGLV
+376 NNVPNATGVSNL
-388 LTNIRSDMEVRIKT
+388 RSDMEVRLKT
-402 PDTITFS
+402 PDTITLS

-428 WSNFHSLDVQ
+428 WSNFRSLNVQ
-438 NLDLAGTQFSSTVV
+438 NLDLAGT
-452 ENNWDDTWFFS
+452 
-463 VGADYK
+463 K
-469 LSENGHTINSNVKGD
+469 L
-484 SWAWGWNVG
+484 
-493 VMFQPVETVRLGL
+493 
-506 AYRSNISH
+506 
-514 NADGHTTLNNVP
+514 
-526 VKIDNG
+526 
-532 LVLTNIRSDMEVRI
+532 
-546 KTPDTITFSATW
+546 
-558 EATDALRLSGT
+558 GT
-569 ARWSKWSNFHS
+569 
-580 LDVQNLDLAG
+580 
-590 TQFSSTVVEN
+590 TVVEN

-611 ADYKLNGQWTIRGG
+611 ADYKLNGQWTVRGG

-674 GDTDLAWPSFPTP
+674 GDTDLYDKVGGQKIGEFKSLDSYIFSAQMQYLF
-687 TASGSRA
+687 
-694 APPTST
+694 
-700 RTT
+700 

>member
-1 MKNPT
+1 M
-6 FKIAAAAM
+6 
-14 MVAGAFAT
+14 
-22 QTYAAFFR
+22 
-30 RRPSR
+30 
-35 DASLRLSID
+35 
-44 RSFPLKN
+44 KN

-88 AMAGAGVV
+88 AMAGAGIV

-122 TWVAVNLDYEGD
+122 TWVAVNLDYESHDG
-134 SGQSENGLVGDDLSA
+134 SV
-149 VHYNPAGM
+149 
-157 TLLSGTRM
+157 T
-165 QATGTWVAVN
+165 
-175 LDYEGDSGQS
+175 

-191 GQIIP
+191 GQTIP

-224 GEGWEGRERGTESMI
+224 GEDWEGKARGTESMI

-250 KVNSL
+250 KVN
-255 WAGLG
+255 
-260 LTVPYGMGTEFGEG
+260 
-274 WEGRERGTESMIL
+274 
-287 TFDINPNLAWK
+287 D
-298 VNEKLSVGGGVSL
+298 KLSVGGGISL
-311 QYAKAELGSGR
+311 QYAKAELGFGAPL
-322 IVSENG
+322 G
-328 HTINSNVKGD
+328 PTAAHANVKGD

-344 NVGVMFQPVETVRLG
+344 NVGLMFQPVETVRLG
-359 LAYRSNISH
+359 LAYRSHIAH

-376 NNVPVKIDNGLV
+376 NNVPIQIDNGFV
-388 LTNIRSDMEVRIKT
+388 LTNIRSDMEVRLKT

-428 WSNFHSLDVQ
+428 WSNFCSLDVR
-438 NLDLAGTQFSSTVV
+438 NLDLAGDF
-452 ENNWDDTWFFS
+452 
-463 VGADYK
+463 
-469 LSENGHTINSNVKGD
+469 
-484 SWAWGWNVG
+484 
-493 VMFQPVETVRLGL
+493 
-506 AYRSNISH
+506 
-514 NADGHTTLNNVP
+514 
-526 VKIDNG
+526 
-532 LVLTNIRSDMEVRI
+532 
-546 KTPDTITFSATW
+546 
-558 EATDALRLSGT
+558 GT
-569 ARWSKWSNFHS
+569 
-580 LDVQNLDLAG
+580 
-590 TQFSSTVVEN
+590 TVVEN

-611 ADYKLNGQWTIRGG
+611 ADYKLNGQWTVRGG

-674 GDTDLAWPSFPTP
+674 GDTDLYNEVGGKKIGEFKSLDSYIFSAQMQYLF
-687 TASGSRA
+687 
-694 APPTST
+694 
-700 RTT
+700 

>member
-1 MKNPT
+1 M
-6 FKIAAAAM
+6 
-14 MVAGAFAT
+14 
-22 QTYAAFFR
+22 
-30 RRPSR
+30 
-35 DASLRLSID
+35 
-44 RSFPLKN
+44 KN

-88 AMAGAGVV
+88 AMAGAGI
-96 GDDLSAVH
+96 
-104 YNPAGM
+104 
-110 TLLSGTRMQATG
+110 
-122 TWVAVNLDYEGD
+122 
-134 SGQSENGLVGDDLSA
+134 VGDDLSA

-250 KVNSL
+250 KVN
-255 WAGLG
+255 
-260 LTVPYGMGTEFGEG
+260 
-274 WEGRERGTESMIL
+274 
-287 TFDINPNLAWK
+287 
-298 VNEKLSVGGGVSL
+298 EKLSVGGGVSL

-322 IVSENG
+322 IVSKNG

-376 NNVPVKIDNGLV
+376 NNVPVKTDV
-388 LTNIRSDMEVRIKT
+388 LTNI
-402 PDTITFS
+402 
-409 ATWEAT
+409 
-415 DALRLSGTARWSK
+415 L
-428 WSNFHSLDVQ
+428 
-438 NLDLAGTQFSSTVV
+438 
-452 ENNWDDTWFFS
+452 
-463 VGADYK
+463 
-469 LSENGHTINSNVKGD
+469 
-484 SWAWGWNVG
+484 
-493 VMFQPVETVRLGL
+493 
-506 AYRSNISH
+506 
-514 NADGHTTLNNVP
+514 P
-526 VKIDNG
+526 VKTD
-532 LVLTNIRSDMEVRI
+532 VLTNIRSDMEVRI

-674 GDTDLAWPSFPTP
+674 GDTDLYDKVGGKKIGEFKSLDSYIFSAQMQYLF
-687 TASGSRA
+687 
-694 APPTST
+694 
-700 RTT
+700 

>member
-6 FKIAAAAM
+6 FKIAA
-14 MVAGAFAT
+14 V
-22 QTYAAFFR
+22 
-30 RRPSR
+30 
-35 DASLRLSID
+35 
-44 RSFPLKN
+44 
-51 PTFKIAAAAMMV
+51 AMMV

-122 TWVAVNLDYEGD
+122 TWVALNLDYESRDG
-134 SGQSENGLVGDDLSA
+134 SV
-149 VHYNPAGM
+149 
-157 TLLSGTRM
+157 T
-165 QATGTWVAVN
+165 
-175 LDYEGDSGQS
+175 

-191 GQIIP
+191 GQTIP

-224 GEGWEGRERGTESMI
+224 DENWGGMDRGTESMI

-250 KVNSL
+250 KVN
-255 WAGLG
+255 
-260 LTVPYGMGTEFGEG
+260 
-274 WEGRERGTESMIL
+274 
-287 TFDINPNLAWK
+287 D
-298 VNEKLSVGGGVSL
+298 KLSVGGGISL
-311 QYAKAELGSGR
+311 QYAKAELGFGFDVPSFKT
-322 IVSENG
+322 VA
-328 HTINSNVKGD
+328 HANVKGD

-344 NVGVMFQPVETVRLG
+344 NVGMMFQPVETVRVG
-359 LAYRSNISH
+359 LAYRSHIAH
-368 NADGHTTL
+368 NADGHMTL
-376 NNVPVKIDNGLV
+376 DINGMRS
-388 LTNIRSDMEVRIKT
+388 LTSDKKVRIKT
-402 PDTITFS
+402 PDTITLS

-428 WSNFHSLDVQ
+428 WSNF
-438 NLDLAGTQFSSTVV
+438 NLD
-452 ENNWDDTWFFS
+452 
-463 VGADYK
+463 
-469 LSENGHTINSNVKGD
+469 NSG
-484 SWAWGWNVG
+484 
-493 VMFQPVETVRLGL
+493 F
-506 AYRSNISH
+506 
-514 NADGHTTLNNVP
+514 
-526 VKIDNG
+526 DN
-532 LVLTNIRSDMEVRI
+532 LIASAHS
-546 KTPDTITFSATW
+546 TIT
-558 EATDALRLSGT
+558 
-569 ARWSKWSNFHS
+569 
-580 LDVQNLDLAG
+580 
-590 TQFSSTVVEN
+590 N

-611 ADYKLNGQWTIRGG
+611 ADYKLNGQWTVRGG

-674 GDTDLAWPSFPTP
+674 GDKELVSVNEM
-687 TASGSRA
+687 ASGEFKSLDSYIFSA
-694 APPTST
+694 QMQYLF
-700 RTT
+700 